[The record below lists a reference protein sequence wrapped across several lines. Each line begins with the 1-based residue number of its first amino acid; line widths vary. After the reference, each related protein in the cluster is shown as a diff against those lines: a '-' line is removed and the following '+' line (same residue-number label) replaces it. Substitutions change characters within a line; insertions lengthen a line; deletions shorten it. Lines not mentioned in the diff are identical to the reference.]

1 MGTSP
6 SIKTNQTT
14 GTTAQQGQMGQG
26 MGTMGIDNLTYDLVT
41 VLHEKAKGL
50 EAYDRYLSDA
60 QSNNEVRQLLEQI
73 RQADLQQVEQ
83 LRNCLSKLLAGGGR
97 TQNVQG
103 S

>member
-1 MGTSP
+1 MATSP
-6 SIKTNQTT
+6 STQTNQTK
-14 GTTAQQGQMGQG
+14 GTMGQQGQ
-26 MGTMGIDNLTYDLVT
+26 MGIDNLTYDLVT

-50 EAYDRYLSDA
+50 EAYDRYLADA

-73 RQADLQQVEQ
+73 RQSDLKQVEQ
-83 LRNCLSKLLAGGGR
+83 LRGCLSKLLAGGGR